1 MDTPRVVGLLL
12 AAGSA
17 QRFGDNKLLQRLPD
31 GELIIA
37 ASARALIAGTD
48 HCITLIRPGQPQLA
62 QALAGLEI
70 DIIAIANAHEGMGST
85 LASGIRSARAAV
97 PEPAKAW
104 LVALGDMPCL
114 KTETV
119 RAVANAIREGADI
132 VAPFHDGRRGHPVG
146 FAARWGDALGALRG
160 DAGARDILRE
170 HANEIVRVPVDDPGC
185 LLDIDTPA
193 DLLALKARH
202 SR

>member
-1 MDTPRVVGLLL
+1 MNTHRVVGLLL
-12 AAGSA
+12 AGGSA

-31 GELIIA
+31 GELIVV
-37 ASARALIAGTD
+37 ASARALMAGTD
-48 HCITLIRPGQPQLA
+48 RCIALIRPGQPQLA
-62 QALAGLEI
+62 QALAGLEV
-70 DIIAIANAHEGMGST
+70 DIIEVANAQEGMGST
-85 LASGIRSARAAV
+85 LASGIQDTRNAAG
-97 PEPAKAW
+97 W